1 MATREIAEWF
11 ADKEN
16 LEAFCNELAELTRNN
31 YHTERYIKIAE
42 KFGFKDLVRKF
53 RNIDAVHTD
62 MGYLCDDLLQY
73 RSKLGKAMYG
83 RIMWYYGQELGD
95 IINLA

>member
-11 ADKEN
+11 ADKGN
-16 LEAFCNELAELTRNN
+16 LEAFCKELAELTRNN
-31 YHTERYIKIAE
+31 YHTERLIVVAE
-42 KFGFKDLVRKF
+42 KFGFKDLERKF

-62 MGYLCDDLLQY
+62 MGHLCDDLFQY
-73 RSKLGKAMYG
+73 RSKLDKAMYG
-83 RIMWYYGQELGD
+83 RIVWFYGQELAD